1 MEIINQ
7 ITNSIV
13 KYADDGET
21 INSLAKKTGFAY
33 SAVYKWVMA
42 LRDYEVINLI
52 EMRNKSIIK
61 INRNE
66 IYKKFRELNNAV
78 NVIEKDRIFWD
89 IIKKTRLKIRFI
101 ESTAVVIWTQ
111 GSYITGDFMDK
122 VYFLEGYNKDL
133 PSFEEILKKYD
144 IKYSEDKIVADERP
158 FVHITPKRNKFEIN
172 RKNNLP
178 VIPLNELLKWCKK
191 LYLDNVLEHLD
202 QIYHLNLK
210 TKYSEIKTNI

>member
-1 MEIINQ
+1 MINQ

-13 KYADDGET
+13 KHAKNGET
-21 INSLAKKTGFAY
+21 IYSLAKKTGFAY
-33 SAVYKWVMA
+33 SAVYKWVMV
-42 LRDYEVINLI
+42 LRDYEVIDLI
-52 EMRNKSIIK
+52 EMGNKSIIK
-61 INRNE
+61 INRNS

-101 ESTAVVIWTQ
+101 ENTAVVIWTQ
-111 GSYITGDFMDK
+111 GSYITGDFIDK

-158 FVHITPKRNKFEIN
+158 FVYITPKRNKFEIN

-202 QIYHLNLK
+202 EMYNLNLK
-210 TKYSEIKTNI
+210 IKYSEIKTNI

>member
-1 MEIINQ
+1 MINQ

-13 KYADDGET
+13 KHAKNGET
-21 INSLAKKTGFAY
+21 IYSLAKKTGFAY
-33 SAVYKWVMA
+33 SAVYKWVMV
-42 LRDYEVINLI
+42 LRDYEVIDLI
-52 EMRNKSIIK
+52 EMGNKSIIK
-61 INRNE
+61 INRNS

-111 GSYITGDFMDK
+111 GSYITGDFIDK

-158 FVHITPKRNKFEIN
+158 FVYITPKRNKFEIN

>member
-1 MEIINQ
+1 MINQ

-13 KYADDGET
+13 KHAKNGET
-21 INSLAKKTGFAY
+21 IHSLAKKTGFAY
-33 SAVYKWVMA
+33 SAVYKWVMV

-111 GSYITGDFMDK
+111 GSYITGDFIDK

-158 FVHITPKRNKFEIN
+158 FVYITPKRNKFEIN

-202 QIYHLNLK
+202 QMYHLNLK

>member
-1 MEIINQ
+1 MINQ

-13 KYADDGET
+13 KHAKNGET
-21 INSLAKKTGFAY
+21 IHSLAKKTGFAY
-33 SAVYKWVMA
+33 SAVYKWVMV

-111 GSYITGDFMDK
+111 GSYITGDFIDK

-202 QIYHLNLK
+202 EMYNLNLK
-210 TKYSEIKTNI
+210 IKYSEIKTNI